1 MGVEIV
7 LGLTEG
13 DHMETLTKTPERMSE
28 SFAQPDMQER
38 FGAWAERAEKE
49 ARQEKKEE
57 KSGPR
62 EISLKGRSEEERRFI
77 EAVAEKDGPA
87 KESRRESA
95 AEKDAAKPAEQD
107 PNATES
113 GKPDGEKPASE
124 STEPAPEPIAADRY
138 WQGKI
143 QSKEDHESHWRQVD
157 ARAGVVLQ
165 FINSHPQKEQI
176 VEGMKAFFAGKPKAW
191 QDAISPDLYTA
202 LAEVASPGE
211 VMRHIALQAEDRET
225 LRKAK
230 NSQEL
235 RAHIRTIAKL
245 YPGSASKASPKP
257 RAPKPASEVGG
268 RGSLSDEGTR
278 GEMDFSSFSTKQS
291 QRYADGR

>member
-1 MGVEIV
+1 
-7 LGLTEG
+7 
-13 DHMETLTKTPERMSE
+13 METVTKTPDQMSE
-28 SFAQPDMQER
+28 SFAQADMQER
-38 FGAWAERAEKE
+38 FGAWAERAAKE
-49 ARQEKKEE
+49 ARSEE
-57 KSGPR
+57 KQDKKSRAPR
-62 EISLKGRSEEERRFI
+62 VIEMQGRPEAEREWI
-77 EAVAEKDGPA
+77 EKVAQKDGAA
-87 KESRRESA
+87 KESGRDTS
-95 AEKDAAKPAEQD
+95 AEKEPTAHGEQR
-107 PNATES
+107 PEATDS
-113 GKPDGEKPASE
+113 GKPDGEKPDGE
-124 STEPAPEPIAADRY
+124 STKAAPEPIAADRY

-157 ARAGVVLQ
+157 GRAGVVLQ

-211 VMRHIALQAEDRET
+211 VMRHIALQPEDREV

-257 RAPKPASEVGG
+257 RAPTPPSELGG
-268 RGSLSDEGTR
+268 RGSMSDEGTR
-278 GEMDFSSFSTKQS
+278 GEMDFSSFSTKQN
-291 QRYADGR
+291 QRYAHGR